1 MGIIENEPA
10 ARSAK
15 ALRKTPMNLLLVLL
29 ALASPQGTTTP
40 EGAYARLKPSLFT
53 IEIHSGN
60 REAKSSLGS
69 GYLVSEDGLI
79 ATNYHVVAPFVDD
92 PVRNQLRAKGE
103 RGEFPL
109 TLVQFDLIND
119 IAVVRAA
126 GVIGKPLALSALPP
140 EAGERI
146 ISFGNPAGLG
156 MSLIEGNANGFATKG
171 VVPRLLLSMPLNSG
185 MSGGPIL
192 NSRDQVV
199 GTNVSVQWLSNSL
212 SFGVPTRALLELLAR
227 PALVVSRETLLKEAN
242 RQIDAFEKKTL
253 EALTTALDV
262 GTPETPLIIGGAR
275 SKPLPP
281 AFACWDNRQ
290 EFEREGVVKSQYGCD
305 LQFTPAI
312 ADVGPIASV
321 QIQIEHFASARSSY
335 GFYGYLPFHAGSHQE
350 VSPRAAG
357 DPDLGPP
364 ECASNR
370 VRVGSETWKM
380 TTCAVAFKASP
391 GFFDIDLVATSLT
404 RPKEAMFVSL
414 VFKGF
419 RMSSALSLAERLIA
433 NISWGD
439 PR

>member
-1 MGIIENEPA
+1 MGIIPSDPA
-10 ARSAK
+10 ARLPKCA
-15 ALRKTPMNLLLVLL
+15 RKTLMNLLLVLL
-29 ALASPQGTTTP
+29 ALLAPQAPATP

-79 ATNYHVVAPFVDD
+79 ATNYHVVESFVDD

-119 IAVVRAA
+119 IAIVRAA
-126 GVIGKPLALSALPP
+126 GAAGKPLALSAVPP

-212 SFGVPTRALLELLAR
+212 SFGVPTRALLDLLAR
-227 PALVVSRETLLKEAN
+227 PPLLVNREALLAETN

-253 EALTTALDV
+253 DALSAAIDIR
-262 GTPETPLIIGGAR
+262 TPEAPLIIGGAR

-305 LQFTPAI
+305 LQFTPAV
-312 ADVGPIASV
+312 AGVGPIASV

-370 VRVGSETWKM
+370 VRLGVEVWKM

-391 GFFDIDLVATSLT
+391 GFFDIDLVATSLS
-404 RPKEAMFVSL
+404 RPKEAMFISL

-419 RMSSALSLAERLIA
+419 RMGSALSLAERLIA
-433 NISWGD
+433 NVSWGA

>member
-1 MGIIENEPA
+1 
-10 ARSAK
+10 
-15 ALRKTPMNLLLVLL
+15 MNLLLVLL
-29 ALASPQGTTTP
+29 ALLAPQATTTP

-79 ATNYHVVAPFVDD
+79 ATNYHVVESFVDD

-103 RGEFPL
+103 GGEFPL
-109 TLVQFDLIND
+109 TLIQFDLIND
-119 IAVVRAA
+119 IAIVRAA
-126 GVIGKPLALSALPP
+126 GVSGKPLALSALPP
-140 EAGERI
+140 EEGERI

-212 SFGVPTRALLELLAR
+212 SFGVPTRALLDLLAR
-227 PALVVSRETLLKEAN
+227 PPLVVNREALQAETN

-253 EALTTALDV
+253 EALTTAL
-262 GTPETPLIIGGAR
+262 GTRGPEPPLIIGGAR
-275 SKPLPP
+275 SRPLPP

-305 LQFTPAI
+305 LQFTPAV
-312 ADVGPIASV
+312 AGVGPIASV
-321 QIQIEHFASARSSY
+321 QIQIEHFASSRSSY

-370 VRVGSETWKM
+370 VRVGVEVWKM

-391 GFFDIDLVATSLT
+391 GFFDIDLVATSLS
-404 RPKEAMFVSL
+404 RPKEAMFISL

-419 RMSSALSLAERLIA
+419 RMRSALFLAERLIA
-433 NISWGD
+433 NVSWGEA
-439 PR
+439 R